1 MFLLLFCAEIVPS
14 PPATGLTTRAPG
26 HLAGRGLATISPAPW
41 AAIQFVAA
49 RQKSGPSKGRLIRGK
64 RSARSLPLRVT
75 KRTLQPAPVGQD
87 PEAIVFDLVN
97 PARAR
102 RRRAG
107 RSRQAWLEG
116 LKGLLRAQPA
126 PELACGGRHR
136 TKHMPRGG
144 RVES

>member
-49 RQKSGPSKGRLIRGK
+49 RQKSGPVEGPLDQGEAVRQVVAV
-64 RSARSLPLRVT
+64 ARDQAHAT
-75 KRTLQPAPVGQD
+75 AAPVGQD
-87 PEAIVFDLVN
+87 PEAVVFDLVN